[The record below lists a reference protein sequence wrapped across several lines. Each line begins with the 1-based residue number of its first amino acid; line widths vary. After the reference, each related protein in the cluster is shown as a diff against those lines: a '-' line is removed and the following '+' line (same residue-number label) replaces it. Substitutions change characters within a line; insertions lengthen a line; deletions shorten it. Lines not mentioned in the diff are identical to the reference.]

1 MPMYEYQC
9 GKCSGVF
16 EVIQGFDSPDPTEC
30 EICGAEQVQRILSV
44 SYASHGLVSQ
54 TPVYGAGAN
63 PSNVY
68 GAPCGTCG
76 GAPNSCVEN

>member
-1 MPMYEYQC
+1 MYEFQC
-9 GKCSGVF
+9 GQCSGVF
-16 EVIQGFDSPDPTEC
+16 EVIQSFDAPDPTEC

-63 PSNVY
+63 PSNVH

-76 GAPNSCVEN
+76 GVPNSCAEN